1 MTKDQLRKFIKDT
14 RGLIRGAPDHKK
26 IKLLQL
32 IKEAKRRCDEAE
44 LNEMELDRA
53 KVDETIGSKFATAA
67 LAGAL
72 RAGGVTI
79 GQGNDPQPEESSD
92 YLEEK

>member
-1 MTKDQLRKFIKDT
+1 MTKVQLRKFIKDT
-14 RGLIRGAPDHKK
+14 RGLIRGAPAHKK

-44 LNEMELDRA
+44 LNEMELDEERI
-53 KVDETIGSKFATAA
+53 DQTIGSKFATAA

-79 GQGNDPQPEESSD
+79 GQQNEPPQESND

>member
-1 MTKDQLRKFIKDT
+1 MTKEQLHKFIKDT
-14 RGLIRGAPDHKK
+14 RGLIRGAPTNKK

-44 LNEMELDRA
+44 LNEMELDGE
-53 KVDETIGSKFATAA
+53 KVGKAIGSKFTTAGLAAA
-67 LAGAL
+67 LGMAGAS
-72 RAGGVTI
+72 V
-79 GQGNDPQPEESSD
+79 GQQDGPSQEESND